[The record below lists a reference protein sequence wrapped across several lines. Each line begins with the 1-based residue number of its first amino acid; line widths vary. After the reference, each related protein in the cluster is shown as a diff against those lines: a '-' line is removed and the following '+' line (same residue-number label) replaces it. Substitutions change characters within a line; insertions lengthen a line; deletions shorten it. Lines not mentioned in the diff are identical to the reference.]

1 MTSVSLYADTNT
13 APVRATSSRTFCFS
27 LVVGRRLDQMRAQR
41 QERFRFARGAV
52 DGMCTRTPMPSLAAA
67 VAIAR
72 P

>member
-13 APVRATSSRTFCFS
+13 APVRATSSRTFDFS
-27 LVVGRRLDQMRAQR
+27 LVVGRRLDQMRSQR
-41 QERFRFARGAV
+41 QQRVALRSRRRRRHVHADA
-52 DGMCTRTPMPSLAAA
+52 MPSLAAA